1 MQTSKQQSN
10 YQRQKQIIDELKE
23 ELRQYKS
30 GNVVNNDNNN
40 QIIPSFIFDNQA
52 TNQQIYN
59 FLKLNPNSSKFIYKK
74 YKNNQSFIKEL
85 CDQENPFYLQDV
97 AENLSDIY
105 KIQEV
110 KEEYE
115 KIKQDIAYD
124 KDELSKLDEE
134 IQSKVD
140 EYDEIE
146 KRLNDII
153 KQEEIVNKEKGNIR
167 SDPGLEKIKSTL
179 DSVLKL
185 TDSILTIYREKFK
198 DNPTEVNT
206 LGIKINKD
214 TITSI
219 ELLNRVTNETIQY
232 IQDNDFLSPENL
244 DETRKKLLQQIND
257 EKESAKN
264 EINSL
269 MEYNPK
275 KVLLKTI
282 QNVDLVNR
290 KIDNATDDGNN
301 GRYLNKIAVNFIENM
316 QNESLDYLNRIVD
329 QIENKDRRE
338 EKNSIFHKQ
347 KG

>member
-1 MQTSKQQSN
+1 MQTTKKTY
-10 YQRQKQIIDELKE
+10 YQKQKQIIDELKE
-23 ELRQYKS
+23 ELRQYKE
-30 GNVVNNDNNN
+30 GNIINNNN
-40 QIIPSFIFDNQA
+40 QQVIPSFIFDNQA

-59 FLKLNPNSSKFIYKK
+59 FLKLNPNASKFIYKK

-85 CDQENPFYLQDV
+85 CDKENPFYLQDV

-105 KIQEV
+105 KIQEI

-115 KIKQDIAYD
+115 KIKQDIVYD
-124 KDELSKLDEE
+124 KDELSKLNKE
-134 IQSKVD
+134 IQNKVD
-140 EYDEIE
+140 EYDEVE

-153 KQEEIVNKEKGNIR
+153 KQEEIINKEKGNIR

-179 DSVLKL
+179 NSVLKL
-185 TDSILTIYREKFK
+185 TDSILTIYKEKFK

-219 ELLNRVTNETIQY
+219 ELLNRVTNETMAY
-232 IQDNDFLSPENL
+232 IQDNDFLSPANL
-244 DETRKKLLQQIND
+244 DETRKKLLEQINN

-264 EINSL
+264 EMDSL

-290 KIDNATDDGNN
+290 KIENATDDGAN
-301 GRYLNKIAVNFIENM
+301 GRYLNKITVNFIENM
-316 QNESLDYLNRIVD
+316 QNESLNYLNRIID

-338 EKNSIFHKQ
+338 EKNTIFHKQ
-347 KG
+347 KS